1 MVIIAQIL
9 DRKGTQV
16 HTIAAESTLHEAAQA
31 MAENAESALLV
42 RSNDGKNVGILSERD
57 IVLHLATSNGDVYN
71 KPVWRAMHEVH
82 EIDAEQDVQC
92 ALNLMVNRR
101 VRHLIVR
108 RDGHIAGIVSIG
120 DLVKVRIDEQEG
132 SISSLC
138 HYITGMPD

>member
-16 HTIAAESTLHEAAQA
+16 HTISADATLHDAAQA
-31 MAENAESALLV
+31 MAENGESALLV
-42 RSNDGKNVGILSERD
+42 RSGETNVGIISERD

-82 EIDAEQDVQC
+82 EVDADHDVQH
-92 ALNLMVNRR
+92 ALSLMTSRR

-108 RDGHIAGIVSIG
+108 RDNQIAGIVSIG

-132 SISSLC
+132 SITSLC
-138 HYITGMPD
+138 HYITGTPD